1 MRTRN
6 RTTDR
11 ERRGPAF
18 ERFNGSLET
27 KGAMRELAHWCIAH
41 HRRVVLGWIAAA
53 ALATVLSH
61 AVGTNYVSAFGL
73 PGTQSQ
79 RALNLLKRDFTAQS
93 GDADAVVFHMS
104 HGTIDAPLVRSS
116 IVRLLQRV
124 AALPHVAGV
133 VSPYASR
140 GAVQVSRDRMTAFAT
155 INYGQPANVLSKSTG
170 KPLLAD
176 VAAVHIPGLEVAAG
190 GQVVENAEG
199 FSVGPATEV
208 GMLAALIILLLT
220 FGSLTAA
227 GMPLVTAGLGLI
239 SGVALI
245 ELGTHVTNM
254 SNISPQLALMIG
266 LGVGVDYALFIVTRF
281 RENFAEFGDV
291 ERSIVEAI
299 DTAGRAILLA
309 GATVVIALLG
319 MFATGVAFMYGLAIA
334 AVLAVLAVLA
344 ASLTLLPALLSG
356 FGPRLVRPRAARARR
371 FARRRAVASQG
382 ANGAVAAHGSP
393 RSAWRRWSETVQA
406 RPWPLAIVSL
416 VMMILLLVPVFTMR
430 LDSSDAGNDPAST
443 SSRHAFDLLAQ
454 GFGAGFNG
462 PLLLVAQLHHG
473 DHADLLG
480 LRASVSAAPD
490 VVAVTQPRIAPNDS
504 LAVFDVYPNS
514 APQAVATTNLV
525 NDLRDKV
532 LPADR
537 RHLGVTV
544 LVGGLTAG
552 SIDFSHV
559 LAGKL
564 PLFIGLVILLSALLL
579 FVMFRSLVIP
589 VQAAVMNLLTIGAA
603 LGVTV
608 LVFQHG
614 WLAGVLGVEKGPV
627 EAWVPVILFAV
638 VFGLSMDYEVFLVSR
653 VREQWVRNGDA
664 SAAVAD
670 GVSLTGRVITAAA
683 AIMVCVFFS
692 FTLGDERT
700 LKEFG
705 FGLAVAVF
713 LDAVVMR
720 CVLLP
725 AVLELL
731 GPATWR
737 LPRRLDRRLPR
748 ISIEGSTAHAT
759 PWRPGRRSASLSP
772 RPSAPSLY
780 PPAHTPKETDIQP
793 RLQASDRDAFQSNER
808 IRS

>member
-1 MRTRN
+1 MS
-6 RTTDR
+6 
-11 ERRGPAF
+11 G
-18 ERFNGSLET
+18 
-27 KGAMRELAHWCIAH
+27 LAHWCIAH
-41 HRRVVLGWIAAA
+41 RRRVVLTWVAAA
-53 ALATVLSH
+53 ALVTALSH
-61 AVGTNYVSAFGL
+61 AVGTNYVTAFRL

-79 RALNLLKRDFTAQS
+79 QALDLLKRDFKAQS
-93 GDADAVVFHMS
+93 GDADAVVFHVS
-104 HGTIDAPLVRSS
+104 RGTIDAPPVHGPM
-116 IVRLLQRV
+116 VRLLALARV

-133 VSPYASR
+133 VSPYAPG
-140 GAVQVSRDRMTAFAT
+140 GAVQVSANRMTAFAT
-155 INYGQPANVLSKSTG
+155 VNYDQPANGLSNSTG
-170 KPLLAD
+170 TPLLAD
-176 VAAVHIPGLEVAAG
+176 VAAVHTPGLKVAAG

-199 FSVGPATEV
+199 FSAGPATEV
-208 GMLAALIILLLT
+208 GVLAALIILLLT
-220 FGSLTAA
+220 FGSLAAA
-227 GMPLVTAGLGLI
+227 GMPLLTAGFGLI
-239 SGVALI
+239 TGVALI
-245 ELGTHVTNM
+245 GLGTQLTDM

-281 RENFAEFGDV
+281 RESFAEFGDI
-291 ERSIVEAI
+291 ERSIVEAM
-299 DTAGRAILLA
+299 DTSGRAILLA

-344 ASLTLLPALLSG
+344 ASLTLLPALLSR
-356 FGPRLVRPRAARARR
+356 FGQRLVRPRTARTRG
-371 FARRRAVASQG
+371 FARRWAAASHG
-382 ANGAVAAHGSP
+382 ANGTVAAQGPP
-393 RSAWRRWSETVQA
+393 RSAWRRWSDMVQA

-416 VMMILLLVPVFTMR
+416 AMMILLLVPAFTMR

-462 PLLLVAQLHHG
+462 PLLLVAEFPHG
-473 DHADLLG
+473 DHGGLST
-480 LRASVSAAPD
+480 LRASVSAAPG
-490 VVAVTQPRIAPNDS
+490 VVAVTRPRIAPNGS
-504 LAVFDVYPNS
+504 VAVFDAYPNS

-525 NDLRDKV
+525 NDLRDRV
-532 LPADR
+532 LPADKR
-537 RHLGVTV
+537 QLGMTV
-544 LVGGLTAG
+544 LVGGFTAS
-552 SIDFSHV
+552 SIDFSHA

-564 PLFIGLVILLSALLL
+564 PLFIGLVTLLSALLL
-579 FVMFRSLVIP
+579 FVIFRSLVIP

-608 LVFQHG
+608 LVFEHG
-614 WLAGVLGVEKGPV
+614 WFASVLGVLKGPI

-664 SAAVAD
+664 STAVAD
-670 GVSLTGRVITAAA
+670 GISVTGRVITAAA
-683 AIMVCVFFS
+683 AIMVCVFLS

-731 GPATWR
+731 GPTTWR
-737 LPRRLDRRLPR
+737 LPRRLDHRLPR
-748 ISIEGSTAHAT
+748 IGIEGLTARPT
-759 PWRPGRRSASLSP
+759 PTPTNHKPAASRASRDSP
-772 RPSAPSLY
+772 QPT
-780 PPAHTPKETDIQP
+780 HTVQGTKP
-793 RLQASDRDAFQSNER
+793 
-808 IRS
+808 

>member
-1 MRTRN
+1 
-6 RTTDR
+6 
-11 ERRGPAF
+11 
-18 ERFNGSLET
+18 
-27 KGAMRELAHWCIAH
+27 
-41 HRRVVLGWIAAA
+41 
-53 ALATVLSH
+53 
-61 AVGTNYVSAFGL
+61 
-73 PGTQSQ
+73 
-79 RALNLLKRDFTAQS
+79 
-93 GDADAVVFHMS
+93 
-104 HGTIDAPLVRSS
+104 
-116 IVRLLQRV
+116 
-124 AALPHVAGV
+124 
-133 VSPYASR
+133 
-140 GAVQVSRDRMTAFAT
+140 MTAFAT
-155 INYGQPANVLSKSTG
+155 VNYDQPDNVLSKSAG

-176 VAAVHIPGLEVAAG
+176 VAAVHVPGLEVAAG

-199 FSVGPATEV
+199 FSPGPATEV
-208 GMLAALIILLLT
+208 GVLAALIILLLT
-220 FGSLTAA
+220 FGSVTAA

-245 ELGTHVTNM
+245 GLGTQMTDM

-281 RENFAEFGDV
+281 RENFAEFDDV
-291 ERSIVEAI
+291 ERSIVEAM
-299 DTAGRAILLA
+299 DTSGRAILLA

-356 FGPRLVRPRAARARR
+356 FGPRLVRPRAARVRR
-371 FARRRAVASQG
+371 FARRRGLVGQG
-382 ANGAVAAHGSP
+382 ANGAVIAQVSP

-416 VMMILLLVPVFTMR
+416 AVMILLLVPVFTMR
-430 LDSSDAGNDPAST
+430 LDSSDAGNDPART
-443 SSRHAFDLLAQ
+443 SSRHAFALLAQ

-462 PLLLVAQLHHG
+462 PLLLVAELQHG
-473 DHADLLG
+473 DHADLLR

-504 LAVFDVYPNS
+504 VAVFDAYPNS

-537 RHLGVTV
+537 RHLEVTV
-544 LVGGLTAG
+544 LVGGFTAG

-579 FVMFRSLVIP
+579 FVTFRSLVIP

-614 WLAGVLGVEKGPV
+614 WLAGVLGVEKGPI

-653 VREQWVRNGDA
+653 MREQWVRNGDA

-670 GVSLTGRVITAAA
+670 GVSFTGRVITAAA
-683 AIMVCVFFS
+683 AIMVCVFLS
-692 FTLGDERT
+692 FTLGDQRT

-713 LDAVVMR
+713 FDAVVMR

-748 ISIEGSTAHAT
+748 ISIEGSTAHPT
-759 PWRPGRRSASLSP
+759 PGVRFGSS
-772 RPSAPSLY
+772 
-780 PPAHTPKETDIQP
+780 
-793 RLQASDRDAFQSNER
+793 
-808 IRS
+808 